1 MYKISRCVFM
11 APGFSFGSD
20 DEYRFV
26 SGDDYYMPFSLLYS
40 ISGNRPMK
48 INPKNLF
55 DKDYAEVKRKF
66 NERIMEK
73 IDVKDIL

>member
-1 MYKISRCVFM
+1 MYKVSRCIFM

-20 DEYRFV
+20 TEYRFV
-26 SGDDYYMPFSLLYS
+26 SGDDFFAPFSLLYS

-48 INPKNLF
+48 INPKGVF